1 MSKKQFVL
9 YILLILSATL
19 SSAQSIPDWMD
30 PDLRAIEYPSSRFF
44 IGLSNSDINP
54 NESLEKVTERVRS
67 TAQANLLE
75 SIRVTMKSQTAS
87 TIISENVNNQ
97 YFEKESF
104 NNVTTKD
111 VSAEIA
117 GMETDSY
124 YDHNLKMVYAFA
136 YVSKNKVV
144 SYHSNL
150 LSNNI
155 TQMDILLNTAQELLS
170 KNDREAARRQCAL
183 AIETLGKIKES
194 QWLLES
200 IESGEKIEESAL
212 QRERVNNMSTRLA
225 MLQSDLDPK
234 HEFILYLRKRL
245 DQKLTLTRSYL
256 NTSKSLLD
264 EGEKAKAR
272 QQCEKANKE
281 LLVIRQIQDS
291 IQKADVSVPSSS
303 LKQDETEA
311 LYNEATALS
320 AQLAQAVTVYVESN
334 EDLFG
339 KSVSIIADILKSKL
353 AQNGCSFTEEKR
365 ADYKILITAE
375 TRESS
380 STGSLVFCYADV
392 SMELID
398 TTKQRSLYSDNI
410 SEKGGSN
417 SKEKA
422 ARKAMENAADQIM
435 KNISNLIN

>member
-9 YILLILSATL
+9 SILLILSATL

-87 TIISENVNNQ
+87 TIISESVNNQ
-97 YFEKESF
+97 YYEKESF
-104 NNVTTKD
+104 DNTTTKD
-111 VSAEIA
+111 ISAEIA

-124 YDHNLKMVYAFA
+124 YDHSLKMVYAFA
-136 YVSKNKVV
+136 HVSKNKVV
-144 SYHSNL
+144 SYHLNL

-225 MLQSDLDPK
+225 MLQSDLDPR
-234 HEFILYLRKRL
+234 HELILYLQKRL
-245 DQKLTLTRSYL
+245 DQKLIQTRSYL
-256 NTSKSLLD
+256 STSKSLLD
-264 EGEKAKAR
+264 KGEKAKAR

-281 LLVIRQIQDS
+281 NIRS
-291 IQKADVSVPSSS
+291 I
-303 LKQDETEA
+303 
-311 LYNEATALS
+311 
-320 AQLAQAVTVYVESN
+320 
-334 EDLFG
+334 
-339 KSVSIIADILKSKL
+339 
-353 AQNGCSFTEEKR
+353 
-365 ADYKILITAE
+365 
-375 TRESS
+375 
-380 STGSLVFCYADV
+380 
-392 SMELID
+392 
-398 TTKQRSLYSDNI
+398 
-410 SEKGGSN
+410 
-417 SKEKA
+417 
-422 ARKAMENAADQIM
+422 
-435 KNISNLIN
+435 

>member
-1 MSKKQFVL
+1 MSKKQFTL
-9 YILLILSATL
+9 SILLFLSAIPG
-19 SSAQSIPDWMD
+19 SAQSIPDWMD

-54 NESLEKVTERVRS
+54 NESLEKVTERIRS

-87 TIISENVNNQ
+87 TIISESINNQ
-97 YFEKESF
+97 HYEKESF
-104 NNVTTKD
+104 DNTTTKD
-111 VSAEIA
+111 ISAEIA

-124 YDHNLKMVYAFA
+124 YDHKLKMVYAFS

-155 TQMDILLNTAQELLS
+155 TQMDIFLNTAQVLLS
-170 KNDREAARRQCAL
+170 RNDREAARRQCAL
-183 AIETLGKIKES
+183 ASETLDKIRES

-200 IESGEKIEESAL
+200 IKLEETIEEPVL
-212 QRERVNNMSTRLA
+212 QRERVNSMSNRLA
-225 MLQSDLDPK
+225 LLQSDLDPK
-234 HEFILYLRKRL
+234 HELVLYLQNRL
-245 DQKLTLTRSYL
+245 GQKLTQTRSYL
-256 NTSKSLLD
+256 NTATSLLHD
-264 EGEKAKAR
+264 GEKAKAR
-272 QQCEKANKE
+272 QQCENANKE
-281 LLVIRQIQDS
+281 LLAIRQIQDS
-291 IQKADVSVPSSS
+291 IQKADVSVPYSL

-392 SMELID
+392 SMELIS

-435 KNISNLIN
+435 KSISNLIN

>member
-1 MSKKQFVL
+1 
-9 YILLILSATL
+9 
-19 SSAQSIPDWMD
+19 MD

-44 IGLSNSDINP
+44 IGLSNSDVNP
-54 NESLEKVTERVRS
+54 NENLEIVTERIRS
-67 TAQANLLE
+67 AAQANLLE

-87 TIISENVNNQ
+87 TISSESVNDQ
-97 YFEKESF
+97 YYEKESF

-117 GMETDSY
+117 GMETDFY
-124 YDHNLKMVYAFA
+124 YDHNSRMVYAFA
-136 YVSKNKVV
+136 HVSKNKVV

-155 TQMDILLNTAQELLS
+155 TQMDILLNTAQDLLS

-200 IESGEKIEESAL
+200 IKSDVEIEESVL
-212 QRERVNNMSTRLA
+212 QRERVNNMSTQLA
-225 MLQSDLDPK
+225 LLQSDLDPK
-234 HEFILYLRKRL
+234 HELVLYLQKRL
-245 DQKLTLTRSYL
+245 DQKLTQARSYL
-256 NTSKSLLD
+256 NTSQSLIN

-281 LLVIRQIQDS
+281 LLAIRQIQDS
-291 IQKADVSVPSSS
+291 LQKTDISISSLL

-311 LYNEATALS
+311 LYNEATTLS

-334 EDLFG
+334 EELFG
-339 KSVSIIADILKSKL
+339 KSVNIIADILKSKL

-365 ADYKILITAE
+365 ADYKILISAE

-380 STGSLVFCYADV
+380 STESLVFCYADV

-398 TTKQRSLYSDNI
+398 TTKQRSLFSDNL
-410 SEKGGSN
+410 SVKGGSN

-435 KNISNLIN
+435 KSISNMIN

>member
-1 MSKKQFVL
+1 MSKKQLVL
-9 YILLILSATL
+9 SILLILSAIL

-54 NESLEKVTERVRS
+54 NDNLEKVTERIRS
-67 TAQANLLE
+67 AAQTNLLE

-87 TIISENVNNQ
+87 TIISESVNNQ
-97 YFEKESF
+97 YYEKESF
-104 NNVTTKD
+104 DNVTTKD
-111 VSAEIA
+111 ISAEIA

-124 YDHNLKMVYAFA
+124 YDHNSKMVYAFA
-136 YVSKNKVV
+136 HVSKNKVV
-144 SYHSNL
+144 AYHSNL

-155 TQMDILLNTAQELLS
+155 TQMDILLNTAQDLLS
-170 KNDREAARRQCAL
+170 KNDREAARQQCDL
-183 AIETLGKIKES
+183 ATETLGKIKES
-194 QWLLES
+194 QCLLES
-200 IESGEKIEESAL
+200 IKSGEEIEESVL
-212 QRERVNNMSTRLA
+212 QRERVNNMSTRLVL
-225 MLQSDLDPK
+225 LQSDLDPK
-234 HEFILYLRKRL
+234 HDLVLYLQKRL
-245 DQKLTLTRSYL
+245 DQKLIHARSYL
-256 NTSKSLLD
+256 NTSQSLLD

-272 QQCEKANKE
+272 QQCEKANQE
-281 LLVIRQIQDS
+281 LLAIRQIQDS
-291 IQKADVSVPSSS
+291 IQKTDISIPSIL

-311 LYNEATALS
+311 LYNEVTTLS
-320 AQLAQAVTVYVESN
+320 TQLAQAVTVYVESN
-334 EDLFG
+334 EELFG

-398 TTKQRSLYSDNI
+398 ITKQRSLFNDSL
-410 SEKGGSN
+410 SVKGGSS

-435 KNISNLIN
+435 KSISNVIN